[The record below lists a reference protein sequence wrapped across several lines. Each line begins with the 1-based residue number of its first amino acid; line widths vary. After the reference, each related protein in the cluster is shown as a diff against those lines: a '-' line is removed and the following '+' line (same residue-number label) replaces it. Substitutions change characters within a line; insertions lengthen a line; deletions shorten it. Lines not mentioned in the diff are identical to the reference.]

1 MFCICIFRLGSKY
14 IHVLSVLRW
23 LAVKEAV
30 TRRQITDPRRFFTPA
45 DHTLATPAQAIGH
58 YWQLERLQQ
67 KHTDQCSRTRGR
79 VPIWN
84 FPKQVLDNTP
94 GMQHNTPTGCRCIA
108 QGCSLSRGC
117 TRISLQ
123 KTSLMPLGPR
133 QAAQKQTWK
142 KLEIWK
148 IYLCQISYI
157 QGTWKREIPV

>member
-45 DHTLATPAQAIGH
+45 DHTLATPAKAIIGN
-58 YWQLERLQQ
+58 LRDCSRN
-67 KHTDQCSRTRGR
+67 TRTSRTRGT

-157 QGTWKREIPV
+157 QGTWKREIPG